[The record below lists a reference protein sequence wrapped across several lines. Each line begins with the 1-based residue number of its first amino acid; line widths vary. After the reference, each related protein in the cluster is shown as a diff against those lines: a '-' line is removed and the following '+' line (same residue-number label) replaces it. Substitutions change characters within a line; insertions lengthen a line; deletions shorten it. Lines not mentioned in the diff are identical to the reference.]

1 MRQRT
6 TTREDCNKGCGTKA
20 VEGRTTKCGYNYNKA
35 VEATYCDK
43 AVSEKETRGLH
54 PAAC

>member
-1 MRQRT
+1 MRKGP
-6 TTREDCNKGCGTKA
+6 TTR
-20 VEGRTTKCGYNYNKA
+20 YNYNKA

-54 PAAC
+54 PAAMLIIGCGYK